1 MLCSVKKEKRKFWIA
16 LSCEEIKEDIFVMT
30 SPKPA
35 RRPRK
40 QPKNV
45 QKQMHSV
52 FLGLWLVGITADAY
66 RVTDTPAKAI
76 YVFGVGIPLF
86 NHNVGSTHTIKW
98 SLWIIHKLLLAATY
112 GFILSANF
120 SKWREKLPPR
130 PSFHNYVAVMFVFS
144 VITLFAYGLAEIDA
158 GLNNWLYDL
167 TMLCYPSVI
176 NTNAISLVDNA
187 YYFAL
192 GILR

>member
-1 MLCSVKKEKRKFWIA
+1 MQKPWNLRLCKPTLI
-16 LSCEEIKEDIFVMT
+16 
-30 SPKPA
+30 PKATLKIGIGPSQKPPPRHQQWSIP
-35 RRPRK
+35 RRRQQRQQQPRIE
-40 QPKNV
+40 V
-45 QKQMHSV
+45 AAAS
-52 FLGLWLVGITADAY
+52 
-66 RVTDTPAKAI
+66 RAI

-98 SLWIIHKLLLAATY
+98 SLWIIHKLLLAAAY

-167 TMLCYPSVI
+167 TMLCYHCVI

-192 GILR
+192 GILRLSN